1 MSKDPSKDELLAALL
16 GITEH
21 GFGPD
26 GLPNVAFT
34 VLALIEL
41 LDVDVNKLAAAK
53 QRLIDRMSRHRTFL
67 QDQRSKQGIADA
79 QAMAETLR
87 GFQDRKAEPQMAG

>member
-1 MSKDPSKDELLAALL
+1 MTKDETLAALL

-21 GFGPD
+21 GFGLD

-34 VLALIEL
+34 VLALIEV

-53 QRLIDRMSRHRTFL
+53 QRLVDRMTKHRVMM

-79 QAMAETLR
+79 QAMAKTLR
-87 GFQDRKAEPQMAG
+87 GFQDRKPEPQPAA